1 MKRIIFIGLVLATS
15 LLFFSCETS
24 INEYK
29 PKSDD
34 EKQIIAVLNTYLDA
48 RNIGNLNNLQ
58 STFHD
63 SGIYISGRGREIKA
77 SEIVNTEP
85 EWWTSDG
92 EVKLYDPEITINGN
106 KATVITTAWYGNY
119 KTAHIYT
126 LVNKNGN
133 WLIMRVV

>member
-1 MKRIIFIGLVLATS
+1 MKNILLIGLFLNIV
-15 LLFFSCETS
+15 LLFISCDTP

-34 EKQIIAVLNTYLDA
+34 EKQIIALLNTYVEA
-48 RNIGNLNNLQ
+48 RNSGNLKILR
-58 STFHD
+58 STFND
-63 SGIYISGRGREIKA
+63 DGVYISGRGREIKA
-77 SEIVNTEP
+77 SEIVNTKP

-106 KATVITTAWYGNY
+106 KASVMTTARYGTY

-126 LVNKNGN
+126 LINENGN
-133 WLIMRVV
+133 WLIMKVY